1 MCVGGPGGDRV
12 DVFTIPGRERTEA
25 SGNVVCFADGKGSF
39 EQWIAESL
47 AGDAGVAP
55 VYHYN
60 IKAKMLVSF
69 NGDVP
74 EETKLRIAEALDAL

>member
-1 MCVGGPGGDRV
+1 MCVGGAGSEDV
-12 DVFTIPGRERTEA
+12 DVFTIPGRQRTEA
-25 SGNVVCFADGKGSF
+25 HGIVVSFNDGKGSF
-39 EQWIAESL
+39 EQWVAESI
-47 AGDAGVAP
+47 AGDAGVDP

-60 IKAKMLVSF
+60 ARAKMLVSF